1 MINGM
6 TDNDYW
12 ESLIAFPDDDEQLM
26 LSVAAQMARDG
37 QNVLAAEYSERGR
50 VAGAHNKVLRVI
62 SRLNRDSRDISRQSA
77 GCLIHSGWKPPPEL
91 MLTDEGKKVV
101 ARHHG

>member
-6 TDNDYW
+6 TNHDYW

-26 LSVAAQMARDG
+26 LAIAGQMARDG
-37 QNVLAAEYSERGR
+37 QSELAAEYSERAR
-50 VAGAHNKVLRVI
+50 VAAAHNKILRVI
-62 SRLNRDSRDISRQSA
+62 SSLNRDNRDHSRQSA
-77 GCLIHSGWKPPPEL
+77 GCLIHSGWKPPPGL

-101 ARHHG
+101 AQHHG